1 MRYALNTRLNAI
13 TENNKLSDPFVHYQT
28 FKTNSEKKRSQTTQ
42 KKIDEMIKRFN
53 SDVEWDKKR
62 VDAYIAALNFI
73 LYNNGT
79 SSTEKIEWAASKDIL
94 KQIY

>member
-28 FKTNSEKKRSQTTQ
+28 FKTNSEKTFTNYT

-53 SDVEWDKKR
+53 SDVEWDKKK
-62 VDAYIAALNFI
+62 
-73 LYNNGT
+73 
-79 SSTEKIEWAASKDIL
+79 S
-94 KQIY
+94 